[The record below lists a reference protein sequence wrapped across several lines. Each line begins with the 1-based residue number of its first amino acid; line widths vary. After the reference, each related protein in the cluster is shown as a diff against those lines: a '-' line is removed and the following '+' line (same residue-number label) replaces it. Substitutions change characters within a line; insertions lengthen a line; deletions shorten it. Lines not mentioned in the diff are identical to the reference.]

1 MLILLANRDIKNRRQ
16 DIETLKHQVDADAAI
31 VSYEV
36 EKVGLENL
44 TASQEGQDQQLE
56 AIKDGILALAGNTG
70 KAIRNLNQE
79 QEERNKVLIAMWKE
93 PLDELRIE
101 VENREHDRAE
111 KNLRHVRNW
120 LSSARPR
127 DDLAEASDKRR
138 VPLGDWLLEHPQF
151 QRWQSKGHSSM
162 LWLYGFTGTG
172 KTGLTC
178 RIMRVLESSIQRT
191 GRLACFFCSN
201 DKAHQESFSRAD
213 PEEALRSIVSQ
224 LATSK
229 ESNYVAPILQSK
241 YDAFGPDS
249 DQSMDL
255 TYSDC
260 VDILVTISERMP
272 ITIIID
278 AFDECD
284 QDKSPKLLQY
294 LQEII
299 QRSPSNVKLFI
310 STRSFLAI
318 EDNLTPDRSIEVTAA
333 NNGDDVRTFI
343 RSTLDLQIKE
353 RNLLNGE
360 VPDDLKNEIESTLT
374 NRAGNMFLYAS
385 LLLEQVCD
393 KKFDDAASVRKKLES
408 LPRDLTD
415 VYDRIMAEIHDGDGN
430 SERNRVIAQNT
441 FKWLLCA
448 QGRDR
453 MPADALLEAIAP
465 PEKKAAHEDVLRA
478 CRTLVIKE
486 KDSYQFAH
494 YSVRE
499 HISQIAEY
507 RLSQCHLTATQS
519 CLKVLDMSFKSNRSR
534 DELSSAQKAFEQY
547 ALLYWP
553 LHYEGIKREETPNQR
568 VAINAM
574 LRSLML
580 QGRNQRNKYNEW
592 FEEVQKK
599 TRELKDN
606 RSLATKLNA
615 LHSSPLSPLFAA
627 CVFGRELDALNKVN
641 DNGQTALC
649 LAIENGK
656 LDVVKSLLTRR
667 FPADPNLLN
676 TKAVEQFMNW
686 GDAPASED
694 DVIIY
699 ASAMQCAAATGQ
711 LAIAEYLIEQGAH
724 IDLVAG
730 YYGSPLQAAA
740 LKGHASI
747 VELLLRKGAEPN
759 SQGGFHGKCGQ
770 FLFLVSPN
778 ASFQRFGRMSEEQSH
793 LPPFHF

>member
-1 MLILLANRDIKNRRQ
+1 MNRDIRDRRQ

-44 TASQEGQDQQLE
+44 IASQEGQDQQLE
-56 AIKDGILALAGNTG
+56 AMKEGILALAGNTG

-79 QEERNKVLIAMWKE
+79 QAERNKVLIAMWKE

-101 VENREHDRAE
+101 VENREIDRARE
-111 KNLRHVRNW
+111 NLRHVRTW
-120 LSSARPR
+120 LSVARPR
-127 DDLAEASDKRR
+127 DDLEEASDKRR
-138 VPLGDWLLEHPQF
+138 ILLGDWLLEHPKF
-151 QRWQSKGHSSM
+151 QRWQSKGKSSM

-178 RIMRVLESSIQRT
+178 RVIRVLESSIQRT

-229 ESNYVAPILQSK
+229 DSSYFAPLLQIK
-241 YDAFGPDS
+241 YDGFGPDS

-260 VDILVTISERMP
+260 VEILVTISERMP
-272 ITIIID
+272 LTIIID

-284 QDKSPKLLQY
+284 QDKSTKLLQH
-294 LQEII
+294 LDEII
-299 QRSPSNVKLFI
+299 QRSPSNVKIFI
-310 STRSFLAI
+310 TTRSFLAI
-318 EDNLTPDRSIEVTAA
+318 EDTLTPDRSIEVTTT

-343 RSTLDLQIKE
+343 RSTLDLQIKN

-393 KKFDDAASVRKKLES
+393 KNFDDVASVRKKLES

-415 VYDRIMAEIHDGDGN
+415 VYDRIMAEIHDNDGN

-448 QGRDR
+448 QGRNR
-453 MPADALLEAIAP
+453 MPAGALLEAIAP
-465 PEKKAAHEDVLRA
+465 PEKRASHEDVLRA

-499 HISQIAEY
+499 HISQMAEY
-507 RLSQCHLTATQS
+507 RLSQCHLIATQS
-519 CLKVLDMSFKSNRSR
+519 CLKLLDTSFRTNRSR
-534 DELSSAQKAFEQY
+534 DKLSNAQKAFEQY

-553 LHYEGIKREETPNQR
+553 LHYEGIKREETQSQR
-568 VAINAM
+568 AAMNAM
-574 LRSLML
+574 LRSLLL

-592 FEEVQKK
+592 FEEVRKK
-599 TRELKDN
+599 TQELKEN
-606 RSLATKLNA
+606 RTLATKLNA
-615 LHSSPLSPLFAA
+615 LQSSPLSPLFAA
-627 CVFGRELDALNKVN
+627 CVFGLEDLIAKYGRELDGLNKVN

-656 LDVVKSLLTRR
+656 LDVVRSLLTRR

-676 TKAVEQFMNW
+676 TKAVEQFMKRDNV
-686 GDAPASED
+686 PANED
-694 DVIIY
+694 DVILY
-699 ASAMQCAAATGQ
+699 ASAMQCVAATGQ

-740 LKGHASI
+740 LKGHASV
-747 VELLLRKGAEPN
+747 VELLLRRGAEPN
-759 SQGGFHGKCGQ
+759 SQGGFHGTYDQ
-770 FLFLVSPN
+770 LSLLTSPYT
-778 ASFQRFGRMSEEQSH
+778 
-793 LPPFHF
+793 